1 MAVVTGMSASRMLA
15 IEAASVVDGDVVS
28 GNLELTKHD
37 GSKIIAGS
45 VIGPAGPSAYDSAV
59 ANGFVGTEA
68 AWLATLQGVDG
79 ESAYDVAVA
88 NGFVGTEAAWL
99 LSLKGADGSA
109 GASFAGTPLGNNV
122 NLNTITSPGV
132 YTQAGNYHGGT
143 NYPDLTSG
151 VLEVFVI
158 PTVGIFHR
166 WTGLYDPNFILIRTC
181 NIAISSWSP
190 WVKLYVEPRHYL
202 GYSLRTN
209 QPIPNNTW
217 TDIQWASG
225 GTDFGNAIG
234 INLITNEISI
244 GTNGLYELS
253 MNTKWSPNATGVRS
267 LRILVNNVLLSE
279 TTKNGSTTEV
289 NIALSKKR
297 QCIASDKVKFQVFQ
311 TSGGNLD
318 LVGDTNLSTAFEVL
332 REG

>member
-1 MAVVTGMSASRMLA
+1 MAVVTGMSAARMLA

-45 VIGPAGPSAYDSAV
+45 VIGPAGPSAYDAAV

-79 ESAYDVAVA
+79 ESAYEVAVA

-109 GASFAGTPLGNNV
+109 GASFVGTPLGANV
-122 NLNTITSPGV
+122 NLNTILTPGV

-151 VLEVFVI
+151 VLEVFSI
-158 PTVGIFHR
+158 PSVGYIQR
-166 WTGLYDPNFILIRTC
+166 WTSLYDPTIIQIRS
-181 NIAISSWSP
+181 ISYASWSA
-190 WVKLYVEPRHYL
+190 WAKVYVAEKAYL
-202 GYSLRTN
+202 GYSLRTT
-209 QPIPNNTW
+209 QSIPNNVW

-225 GTDFGNAIG
+225 GTDFGHAIG
-234 INLITNEISI
+234 INLITYEVSI
-244 GTNGLYELS
+244 GTNGLYELA
-253 MNTKWSPNATGVRS
+253 MNTKWAPNATGVRS
-267 LRILVNNVLLSE
+267 LRILVDNILLSE
-279 TTKNGSTTEV
+279 ISKNGSTTEV
-289 NIALSKKR
+289 NMFLSKKR
-297 QCIASDKVKFQVFQ
+297 QCITSNKVKFQVFQ

-318 LVGDTNLSTAFEVL
+318 LIGDTNLSTAFEVL
-332 REG
+332 RES